1 MVKQKDREARK
12 QVTDTELY
20 ELGIYVQDY
29 EMFISKQISEILPL
43 VNSIPRSEI
52 RNDGRRTVK
61 TKISFAA

>member
-43 VNSIPRSEI
+43 VNSIPRAELL
-52 RNDGRRTVK
+52 GGGKRTNN
-61 TKISFAA
+61 KISFAS